1 VWSVLQEVTPNPVP
15 RDTAKARLI
24 RPNFLNF
31 MRFLHPRRY
40 RGLGLP
46 LQLKL
51 Y

>member
-1 VWSVLQEVTPNPVP
+1 VLQEVTPNPVP

-46 LQLKL
+46 MQLKQ
-51 Y
+51 YRN